1 MVDYYNILELTR
13 ENATPDNIKKQYKK
27 LALKYHP
34 DRPNGDDEK
43 FKKVSEAYE
52 ILSDENKKRE
62 YDNPNPFT
70 NINMSHSHNTDPNI
84 IFKHFFNN
92 MNGGNMSPNVHFT
105 TTNNTFIN
113 IRRPSQNFVQT
124 TIQIVNGVKIEKKIE
139 VKNGVKSETIKKTDM
154 NSGNT
159 TTTTTFLTR

>member
-113 IRRPSQNFVQT
+113 IRRPSQNFTQT
-124 TIQIVNGVKIEKKIE
+124 TIQIVNGVKIEKTIE
-139 VKNGVKSETIKKTDM
+139 IRNGRKKQTIKETDM
-154 NSGNT
+154 NTGKNKIISNY
-159 TTTTTFLTR
+159 LN